1 MKNKLLISAASLA
14 LIASPAVAQNQS
26 DRSDDFHNDD
36 MIIVTAPYI
45 DQLDILAG
53 TSALTG
59 EELTESLRGQIGDTL
74 TKLPGVSTTSFAPGS
89 SRPVLRGFQGPRV
102 RVLTDGIGSLD
113 AAASS
118 VDHATPIDPLTAQR
132 IEVLRGPAVLLFGGD
147 AIGGAVNVI
156 DKRIPRDVPEEAIHI
171 DALAGYGSAANDW
184 SAAGSVDVPLTN
196 KLVFPKAHESCH
208 YEAEISF
215 LMEEGKISAVGFGL
229 DLTLRE
235 VQSKLKA
242 KGLPWERAK
251 AFDNS
256 AVFSRFVNF
265 DGDVNKLEV
274 ELFINGELKQKGD
287 TTLMINKPSE
297 IIKEVNTFLSFDDG
311 DILMTGTPKGVGKF
325 VIGDEFLGRILYDGE
340 VLIEEKF
347 KAI

>member
-1 MKNKLLISAASLA
+1 MKNIILKGGNIFPSKVVCIGRNYTEH
-14 LIASPAVAQNQS
+14 IAELN
-26 DRSDDFHNDD
+26 NDTPD
-36 MIIVTAPYI
+36 EMVFFLKPN
-45 DQLDILAG
+45 
-53 TSALTG
+53 
-59 EELTESLRGQIGDTL
+59 
-74 TKLPGVSTTSFAPGS
+74 S
-89 SRPVLRGFQGPRV
+89 S
-102 RVLTDGIGSLD
+102 I
-113 AAASS
+113 
-118 VDHATPIDPLTAQR
+118 
-132 IEVLRGPAVLLFGGD
+132 
-147 AIGGAVNVI
+147 
-156 DKRIPRDVPEEAIHI
+156 
-171 DALAGYGSAANDW
+171 
-184 SAAGSVDVPLTN
+184 TN
-196 KLVFPKAHESCH
+196 KLIFPKAHESCH

-256 AVFSRFVNF
+256 AVFSKFVNF
-265 DGDVNKLEV
+265 DGDINKLEV

-287 TTLMINKPSE
+287 TTLMINKPNE
-297 IIKEVNTFLSFDDG
+297 IIEEVNTFLSFDDG

-325 VIGDEFLGRILYDGE
+325 VVGDEFLGRILYDGE